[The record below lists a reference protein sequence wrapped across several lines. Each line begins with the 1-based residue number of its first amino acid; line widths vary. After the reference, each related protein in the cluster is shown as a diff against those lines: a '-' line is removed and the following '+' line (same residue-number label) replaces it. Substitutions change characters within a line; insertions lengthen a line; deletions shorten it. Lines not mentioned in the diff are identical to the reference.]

1 MAQTKTSQGP
11 RAEPVGRR
19 VRLSVWCALP
29 RTLGCLS
36 NVSTFYFAHYMPFHG
51 QSRGTVES
59 EWSKVLS
66 SYHGVW
72 GSNGKGMGVG
82 RGEKFLRFGYFWRSR
97 GDRCSASSMPFM
109 RRRARHNPNG
119 DIRFIPCDLCCII
132 YKAFVYLRKGDET
145 RHHKDNERY
154 QLHGVAAAASAAWR
168 PPRSF
173 FLDSAGGGLRGAA
186 AGEGGGCGRCGVAL
200 PAAAVRE
207 ASS

>member
-1 MAQTKTSQGP
+1 MTMAQTKTSQGP

-82 RGEKFLRFGYFWRSR
+82 RGEVCVSGF
-97 GDRCSASSMPFM
+97 
-109 RRRARHNPNG
+109 RAPE
-119 DIRFIPCDLCCII
+119 
-132 YKAFVYLRKGDET
+132 VQRKQHA
-145 RHHKDNERY
+145 R
-154 QLHGVAAAASAAWR
+154 VV
-168 PPRSF
+168 PR
-173 FLDSAGGGLRGAA
+173 
-186 AGEGGGCGRCGVAL
+186 V
-200 PAAAVRE
+200 VRT
-207 ASS
+207 

>member
-1 MAQTKTSQGP
+1 MGRMSMTMAQTKTSQGP

-82 RGEKFLRFGYFWRSR
+82 RGEKFAFRVFALQ
-97 GDRCSASSMPFM
+97 RCSASSMPLIEK
-109 RRRARHNPNG
+109 ARKAQPENG
-119 DIRFIPCDLCCII
+119 DIYPL
-132 YKAFVYLRKGDET
+132 
-145 RHHKDNERY
+145 
-154 QLHGVAAAASAAWR
+154 
-168 PPRSF
+168 
-173 FLDSAGGGLRGAA
+173 
-186 AGEGGGCGRCGVAL
+186 
-200 PAAAVRE
+200 
-207 ASS
+207 